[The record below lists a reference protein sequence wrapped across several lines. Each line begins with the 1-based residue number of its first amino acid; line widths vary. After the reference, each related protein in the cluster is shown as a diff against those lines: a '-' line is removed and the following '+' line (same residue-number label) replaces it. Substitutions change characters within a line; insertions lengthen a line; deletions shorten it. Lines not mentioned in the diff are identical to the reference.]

1 MSKRSAE
8 DGGNG
13 TSQPPIKKVH
23 FEPHLIG
30 PVSTLEEMDIKV
42 LQFQNKKLAQRIEQR
57 HRCEAELRARIE
69 QLEKRQTQ
77 DDAVL
82 CVVNRYWNL
91 LNEDIRVLLQRF
103 DAETADESEN
113 KNENEATTSFLMQ
126 LSTWDK
132 EELDAQLANRVQVSK
147 RAVAKVLQ
155 AFDRLQQRNDKIWRA
170 IKGEGEEGAPA
181 PSLDE
186 VVRATNEEVTAENR
200 RLQGICTTLQEN
212 HHAMTLR
219 VAQLQDAVNSRDT
232 ENAELKNQIDDLQYE
247 LMKVRSRND
256 KLENHLAEAIEKLKS
271 YHQSGASASSSS
283 SASTGGTPL
292 TAAAAAKL
300 EDVAAELEEQR
311 ELANNRLAE
320 LDRLHRQHRD
330 TLKEVEKLKMDAFD
344 RLQQRNDKIWRA
356 IKGEGEEGAPAP
368 SLDEVVR
375 ATNEEVTAENRRL
388 QGICTTLQENHHAMT
403 LRVAQLQ
410 DAVNSRD
417 TENAELKNQIDD
429 LQYELMKVRSR
440 NDKLEN
446 HLAEAIEKLKSY
458 HQSGASASSSSS
470 ASTGGTP
477 LTAAAAA
484 KLEDVAAE
492 LEEQRELANNRLAEL
507 DRLHRQHRDT
517 LKEVEKL
524 KMDIRQ
530 LPESVI
536 VETTEYKCL
545 QSQFSVLYNESM
557 QMKTALDETRM
568 QLQNAKNLHMRQIEM
583 MESEELARQKA
594 LRAEMIQL
602 EDVLGQLR
610 KEYEMLRIEF
620 EQNLAA
626 NEQTGPINREM
637 RHLITSLQNHN
648 QQLKGEV
655 SRYKRK
661 YKDTSQEL
669 NKLRKETEEAAARGG
684 ASTSGEQPDEKPP
697 PVKKEE
703 PDPDERLKHSRS
715 YVRCRHRLVSRP
727 SGALHQGE
735 WESVSESVS
744 DGPRPRMGSKLVG
757 ADNGHMYGEEGGM
770 GGVGAVGGVGGV
782 GVDKP
787 ASKEQ
792 ARGKLHEQEQIIK
805 ELKQQLKKAVNEQK
819 ELKLLLDMYKGVSKE
834 QRDKVQLMAAERKA
848 RQELEDH
855 RQKAKMAQES
865 KRERRMA
872 DEDALRKIKQ
882 LEEQKYE
889 LQKQLSCARPNAD
902 PLHAFSRPFAG
913 SQEEEALLNE
923 MEVTGQAFEDMQ
935 EQNSRLI
942 QQLREK
948 DDANFKLM
956 SERIK
961 ANSLHKL
968 LREEKQLLHEK
979 VVTRDQQ
986 IESMGA
992 VARRLEEKERLLQ
1005 ATLSAVEKELL
1016 LRQQAMEM
1024 HKRKAI
1030 ESAQSAADL
1039 KLHLGYYALHYYAV
1053 QSDDCSAG
1061 GLILIL
1067 FPFPPFSNKEWMGR
1081 ESEFGGRSDVKRKDA
1096 VLTKCF
1102 HVFCWDCLRT
1112 RYETRQR
1119 KCPKC
1124 NAAFGANDYHR
1135 LYLST

>member
-1 MSKRSAE
+1 MDVKMSKRGADE
-8 DGGNG
+8 GGNG
-13 TSQPPIKKVH
+13 SSQPPIKKVH

-170 IKGEGEEGAPA
+170 IKGDGDGGAA
-181 PSLDE
+181 PSLDAT
-186 VVRATNEEVTAENR
+186 VRAANEEVTAENR
-200 RLQGICTTLQEN
+200 RLQGLCTALHEA

-219 VAQLQDAVNSRDT
+219 VAALHDSLNSRDT

-271 YHQSGASASSSS
+271 YHQSGVTTAASA
-283 SASTGGTPL
+283 
-292 TAAAAAKL
+292 
-300 EDVAAELEEQR
+300 
-311 ELANNRLAE
+311 
-320 LDRLHRQHRD
+320 
-330 TLKEVEKLKMDAFD
+330 
-344 RLQQRNDKIWRA
+344 
-356 IKGEGEEGAPAP
+356 PA
-368 SLDEVVR
+368 
-375 ATNEEVTAENRRL
+375 
-388 QGICTTLQENHHAMT
+388 H
-403 LRVAQLQ
+403 
-410 DAVNSRD
+410 
-417 TENAELKNQIDD
+417 
-429 LQYELMKVRSR
+429 
-440 NDKLEN
+440 
-446 HLAEAIEKLKSY
+446 
-458 HQSGASASSSSS
+458 SG
-470 ASTGGTP
+470 
-477 LTAAAAA
+477 AAAA

-557 QMKTALDETRM
+557 QMKTALDETRL

-583 MESEELARQKA
+583 MESEELSRQKA

-655 SRYKRK
+655 HRYKRK

-669 NKLRKETEEAAARGG
+669 NKARKEVEEANTRGG
-684 ASTSGEQPDEKPP
+684 ERGDEKPLT
-697 PVKKEE
+697 VKKEE
-703 PDPDERLKHSRS
+703 PDPEGDDVTCGNS
-715 YVRCRHRLVSRP
+715 
-727 SGALHQGE
+727 AGE
-735 WESVSESVS
+735 TKL
-744 DGPRPRMGSKLVG
+744 PLSKDHG
-757 ADNGHMYGEEGGM
+757 RAKM
-770 GGVGAVGGVGGV
+770 
-782 GVDKP
+782 
-787 ASKEQ
+787 Q
-792 ARGKLHEQEQIIK
+792 EQEQIIK
-805 ELKQQLKKAVNEQK
+805 DLKQQLKKAVNEQK

-902 PLHAFSRPFAG
+902 ALHGFSRPFAG
-913 SQEEEALLNE
+913 SPEEEALLNE

-968 LREEKQLLHEK
+968 LREEKQLLQEQ
-979 VVTRDQQ
+979 VITRDQQ

-1039 KLHLGYYALHYYAV
+1039 KLHLEKYHAQMKEAQQVVAEKTSALEAEAYKTKRLHEELAILRRKAERMKKME
-1053 QSDDCSAG
+1053 QAG
-1061 GLILIL
+1061 SSMDEVLLEEIREY
-1067 FPFPPFSNKEWMGR
+1067 KETLTCP
-1081 ESEFGGRSDVKRKDA
+1081 SCKVKRKDA

>member
-13 TSQPPIKKVH
+13 SSQPPIKKVH

-155 AFDRLQQRNDKIWRA
+155 AFDRLQQRNDKIWKA
-170 IKGEGEEGAPA
+170 IKREGEEGAPA
-181 PSLDE
+181 PSLEE
-186 VVRATNEEVTAENR
+186 VVLATNEEVTAENR
-200 RLQGICTTLQEN
+200 RLQALCTTLHES

-271 YHQSGASASSSS
+271 YHQSGTSAAPACAPPSAAS
-283 SASTGGTPL
+283 
-292 TAAAAAKL
+292 AKL

-330 TLKEVEKLKMDAFD
+330 TLKEL
-344 RLQQRNDKIWRA
+344 
-356 IKGEGEEGAPAP
+356 
-368 SLDEVVR
+368 
-375 ATNEEVTAENRRL
+375 
-388 QGICTTLQENHHAMT
+388 
-403 LRVAQLQ
+403 
-410 DAVNSRD
+410 
-417 TENAELKNQIDD
+417 
-429 LQYELMKVRSR
+429 
-440 NDKLEN
+440 
-446 HLAEAIEKLKSY
+446 
-458 HQSGASASSSSS
+458 
-470 ASTGGTP
+470 
-477 LTAAAAA
+477 
-484 KLEDVAAE
+484 
-492 LEEQRELANNRLAEL
+492 
-507 DRLHRQHRDT
+507 
-517 LKEVEKL
+517 EKL

-583 MESEELARQKA
+583 MEVNIKSEELARQKA

-655 SRYKRK
+655 HRYKRK

-669 NKLRKETEEAAARGG
+669 NKLRKETEEAATRGG
-684 ASTSGEQPDEKPP
+684 EGTDEKPLT
-697 PVKKEE
+697 VKKEE
-703 PDPDERLKHSRS
+703 TEPE
-715 YVRCRHRLVSRP
+715 
-727 SGALHQGE
+727 GE
-735 WESVSESVS
+735 
-744 DGPRPRMGSKLVG
+744 DGS
-757 ADNGHMYGEEGGM
+757 AGE
-770 GGVGAVGGVGGV
+770 A
-782 GVDKP
+782 KAA
-787 ASKEQ
+787 ASKEHGR
-792 ARGKLHEQEQIIK
+792 AKLQEQELIIK
-805 ELKQQLKKAVNEQK
+805 DLRQQIKKATNEQK

-865 KRERRMA
+865 KRERRLA

-968 LREEKQLLHEK
+968 LREEKQLLQE
-979 VVTRDQQ
+979 Q
-986 IESMGA
+986 IESMGG

-1039 KLHLGYYALHYYAV
+1039 KLHLEKYHAQMKEAQQVVAEKTSALEAEAYKTKRLHEELAV
-1053 QSDDCSAG
+1053 LRRKAERMKKMEQAG
-1061 GLILIL
+1061 SSMDEVLLEEIREY
-1067 FPFPPFSNKEWMGR
+1067 KETLTCP
-1081 ESEFGGRSDVKRKDA
+1081 SCKVKRKDA